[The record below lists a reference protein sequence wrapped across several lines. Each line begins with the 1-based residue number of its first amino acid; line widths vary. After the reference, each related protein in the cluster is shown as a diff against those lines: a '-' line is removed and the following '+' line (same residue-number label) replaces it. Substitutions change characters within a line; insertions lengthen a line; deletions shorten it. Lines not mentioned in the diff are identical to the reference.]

1 MYAAERQQLLVE
13 RLVRD
18 GRLAVIELAEE
29 LDVSSETIR
38 RDLAALERDGL
49 AQRVHG
55 GAVAARGRSMPPAGP
70 EHAIPNADQKGRI
83 ARAAAAHLPAAGG
96 SMVLDAGTTIS
107 HLVDLIPHD
116 HRLTVITHAIPTAAK
131 LMTIPSVELHM
142 LGGRVR
148 GVTSAAA
155 GHSTVDA
162 LTSVQVDV
170 CFLATSAASP
180 QHGLSSPDSE
190 EAAVKRAFVRSARK
204 VVALFDASKFSAEH
218 VFAFASYDDLDIVIT
233 DKGADQ
239 REVEAL
245 RAHDVEVVLA

>member
-1 MYAAERQQLLVE
+1 
-13 RLVRD
+13 
-18 GRLAVIELAEE
+18 
-29 LDVSSETIR
+29 
-38 RDLAALERDGL
+38 
-49 AQRVHG
+49 
-55 GAVAARGRSMPPAGP
+55 
-70 EHAIPNADQKGRI
+70 
-83 ARAAAAHLPAAGG
+83 
-96 SMVLDAGTTIS
+96 MVLDAGTTIS

-116 HRLTVITHAIPTAAK
+116 HQLTVITHAIPTAAK
-131 LMTIPSVELHM
+131 LVAIPSVELHM

-155 GHSTVDA
+155 GHATVDA
-162 LTSVQVDV
+162 LASVQVDV

-233 DKGADQ
+233 DKAADQ
-239 REVEAL
+239 REVDAL

>member
-1 MYAAERQQLLVE
+1 MYATERQQLLVD
-13 RLVRD
+13 RLHQD
-18 GRLAVIELAEE
+18 GRLAVLELAEE

-38 RDLAALERDGL
+38 RDLAVLERDGL

-55 GAVAARGRSMPPAGP
+55 GAVAARGRSSAPTLAVPK
-70 EHAIPNADQKGRI
+70 ADQKGRI
-83 ARAAAAHLPAAGG
+83 ARAAAGHLPAAGG

-116 HRLTVITHAIPTAAK
+116 HQLTVITHAIPTAAK
-131 LMTIPSVELHM
+131 LMAIPSVELHM

-155 GHSTVDA
+155 GHATVDA
-162 LTSVQVDV
+162 LASVQVDV

-239 REVEAL
+239 HEVDAL

>member
-1 MYAAERQQLLVE
+1 MYATERQQLLVD
-13 RLVRD
+13 RLQQD

-38 RDLAALERDGL
+38 RDLAVLERDGL

-55 GAVAARGRSMPPAGP
+55 GAVAARGRSSAAGP
-70 EHAIPNADQKGRI
+70 TLAIPNADQKGRI

-107 HLVDLIPHD
+107 HLVDLIPPD
-116 HRLTVITHAIPTAAK
+116 RRLTVITHAIPTAAK
-131 LMTIPSVELHM
+131 LMAIPSVELHM

-155 GHSTVDA
+155 GHATVDA
-162 LTSVQVDV
+162 LASVQVDV

-233 DKGADQ
+233 DKAADQ
-239 REVEAL
+239 REVDAL